1 MNKKKSVGLILKKS
15 KAEKNDKKKIIYK
28 GETLRYT
35 VSEKMVGKVFNG
47 FGETNQNEINE
58 KFEDEKIIEVYGE
71 QINPFSR
78 KYSKEIIVTGISSI
92 DIFCPL
98 SVGQRTSIFSSYGLE
113 HHKLISFI
121 LKNIAKDFYIVF
133 CMLGVKKK

>member
-98 SVGQRTSIFSSYGLE
+98 SVGQRTSIFSSGQSVYF
-113 HHKLISFI
+113 KISFFVVS
-121 LKNIAKDFYIVF
+121 LIAIT
-133 CMLGVKKK
+133 LS